1 MTAATPPNRG
11 TIFTGEFWAETAD
24 RAIKSAAA
32 GLVAKVGDNY
42 LGLYDL
48 GWDLTWKL
56 VVAYTII
63 SVAFSVISAPI
74 HKRGTPN
81 LL

>member
-1 MTAATPPNRG
+1 MTAPTPPNRG
-11 TIFTGEFWAETAD
+11 TIFTGEFWTETAD
-24 RAIKSAAA
+24 RAVKSAAA
-32 GLVAKVGDNY
+32 ALVAKVGDNA

-48 GWDLTWKL
+48 GWDLAWKL

-63 SVAFSVISAPI
+63 SVAFSVMSAPV
-74 HKRGTPN
+74 HRRGTAS

>member
-1 MTAATPPNRG
+1 MTAPTPHNRG
-11 TIFTGEFWAETAD
+11 TVFTGEFWTETAD
-24 RAIKSAAA
+24 RALKSAAA
-32 GLVAKVGDNY
+32 GLIAKVGDNV

-48 GWDLTWKL
+48 GWDLVWKL

-63 SVAFSVISAPI
+63 SVAMSIVSAPI